1 MTWLK
6 RVLKLHDAL
15 RCVTLPGMSSSP
27 GSEIP
32 VERLLYTPQ
41 EAAEITSF
49 TRDWLVRAASRGEI
63 PHRRYGKRL
72 FRFAHEDLEAIK
84 DMGACPVEPVERWD
98 RSN

>member
-1 MTWLK
+1 MAWLK

-15 RCVTLPGMSSSP
+15 RCVTLPVMSSSP

-32 VERLLYTPQ
+32 MERLLYTPQ

-84 DMGACPVEPVERWD
+84 DMGACPVEPAERWD

>member
-1 MTWLK
+1 
-6 RVLKLHDAL
+6 
-15 RCVTLPGMSSSP
+15 MSSSP

-84 DMGACPVEPVERWD
+84 DMGACPVEPADSWD

>member
-1 MTWLK
+1 MRWLK
-6 RVLKLHDAL
+6 RVLMLHDAL
-15 RCVTLPGMSSSP
+15 RCVTLSGMSRSP

-84 DMGACPVEPVERWD
+84 DMGACPVEPAEQWD
-98 RSN
+98 RAN